1 MNYFTNSPPSPLLE
15 KRGVTVGR
23 GELNYLRLMPN
34 TYFQFR
40 QFRIEQAQSG
50 MKVTTDGCLFGGW
63 VASEIRKYGEPKRI
77 LDIGAGTG
85 LLSLMLAQ
93 VTEAAEIAAVEINES
108 AFKEAKHNLE
118 QSPWSDRMHCLH
130 TPIQEFEDEQYDLI
144 ICNPPFFTDSQ
155 QGVNINKNQAV
166 HSNDLCAEYLLNQV
180 LRLLDINGSFYL
192 LYPEREM
199 QVFTKAAKDK
209 RLFPNQKVIVRNQ
222 KDQPVFRVMARFR
235 FEEMKAT
242 TSELIIRNANRKYTP
257 ESWELLKV
265 YYLEYNDPS
274 L

>member
-1 MNYFTNSPPSPLLE
+1 
-15 KRGVTVGR
+15 
-23 GELNYLRLMPN
+23 MPN
-34 TYFQFR
+34 THFQFR

-50 MKVTTDGCLFGGW
+50 MKVTSDGCLFGGW

-93 VTEAAEIAAVEINES
+93 VTEDAEITAVEINES
-108 AFKEAKHNLE
+108 AFNEARHNFE
-118 QSPWSDRMHCLH
+118 QSPWSDRMQCLH
-130 TPIQEFEDEQYDLI
+130 TPIQELKGEKYDLI
-144 ICNPPFFTDSQ
+144 ICNPPFFKDSQ
-155 QGVNINKNQAV
+155 QGVNTDKNQAV
-166 HSNDLCAEYLLNQV
+166 HSNDLHVEDLLNQV
-180 LRLLDINGSFYL
+180 LRLLDKDGSFYL

-199 QVFTKAAKDK
+199 KEFTKASKGK
-209 RLFPNQKVIVRNQ
+209 GLFPNQKVIVRNQ

-235 FEEMKAT
+235 FEEMKAI

-257 ESWELLKV
+257 ESCWELLKG